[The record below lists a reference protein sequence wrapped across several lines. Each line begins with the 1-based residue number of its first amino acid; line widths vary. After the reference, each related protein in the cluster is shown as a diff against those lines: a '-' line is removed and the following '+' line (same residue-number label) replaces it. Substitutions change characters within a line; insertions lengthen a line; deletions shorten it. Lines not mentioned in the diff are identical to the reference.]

1 MKQIPENA
9 KEKKTKGLN
18 QLSQLEGYI
27 ASTKNL
33 IQ

>member
-27 ASTKNL
+27 TSTKNL